1 MIKKILLS
9 LLVLVVVVAGGIMFY
24 LDTLV
29 ANGVESV
36 GSRTLSTRVDVDR
49 VILLPFSG
57 RGSIGGLNV
66 ANPEG
71 FESPYA
77 FELEEIAVALDLG
90 SLTSEVIEVD
100 SIVIESPLIT
110 YEGTLRGD
118 NLRTLL
124 GNIPGGSDE
133 SDAGGEPGKELLIR
147 EFRML
152 NPRVNL
158 VTSLASEQVTIPD
171 IVLTDIGTS
180 GSGGATP
187 RQIAR
192 TILERVSRA
201 VLEGNLPQL
210 DEIEDRARERLDE
223 VEGRARDA
231 VDDAREDLGNRVR
244 GLLGGQRDDA
254 PQDDDST
261 PQ

>member
-36 GSRTLSTRVDVDR
+36 GSRTLATRVDVDR
-49 VILLPFSG
+49 VILLPFAG

-77 FELEEIAVALDLG
+77 FELEEISVALDLG
-90 SLTSEVIEVD
+90 SLISDLVEVD
-100 SIVIESPLIT
+100 SIIIESPLIT

-124 GNIPGGSDE
+124 GNIPPGSGD
-133 SDAGGEPGKELLIR
+133 SGASGEPGKELLIR

-158 VTSLASEQVTIPD
+158 ITSLASEQVTIPD
-171 IVLTDIGTS
+171 IVLTDIGTA

-187 RQIAR
+187 RQVAR

-210 DEIEDRARERLDE
+210 DEIEDRARETLDE
-223 VEGRARDA
+223 VEGRAREAFDG
-231 VDDAREDLGNRVR
+231 AREDLGNQFR
-244 GLLGGQRDDA
+244 GLLGGQPEET
-254 PQDDDST
+254 PQDGDST